1 MPKVYIII
9 PAYNEE
15 RNINRVVNL
24 CRRVCKANFRNF
36 EILVIDDGSIDDTKI
51 QAERAG
57 AEVLVN
63 PKNLGKGASLMHAFW
78 WLLNAKNPKPNDL
91 VVTIDSDLQHSP
103 SDIPKLVSRLKEKNL
118 DMTIGKRNL
127 KSYPFYKRFGNR
139 VLSLASSILTGKWFA
154 DGECGF
160 RCIRFEK
167 CVEMMRTINPQRY
180 EYEIETNILAGLKN
194 WKIEFVEI
202 ESSKYRSGVTVL
214 NGIKNLWKGIKTWI
228 KIKIL

>member
-63 PKNLGKGASLMHAFW
+63 PKNLGKGASLMHA
-78 WLLNAKNPKPNDL
+78 
-91 VVTIDSDLQHSP
+91 
-103 SDIPKLVSRLKEKNL
+103 
-118 DMTIGKRNL
+118 
-127 KSYPFYKRFGNR
+127 
-139 VLSLASSILTGKWFA
+139 
-154 DGECGF
+154 
-160 RCIRFEK
+160 
-167 CVEMMRTINPQRY
+167 
-180 EYEIETNILAGLKN
+180 
-194 WKIEFVEI
+194 
-202 ESSKYRSGVTVL
+202 
-214 NGIKNLWKGIKTWI
+214 
-228 KIKIL
+228 